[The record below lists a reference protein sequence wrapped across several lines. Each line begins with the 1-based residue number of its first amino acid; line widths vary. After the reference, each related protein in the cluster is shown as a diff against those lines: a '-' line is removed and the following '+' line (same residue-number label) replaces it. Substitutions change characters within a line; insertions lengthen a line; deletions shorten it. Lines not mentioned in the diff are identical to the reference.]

1 MSISLLL
8 LLDNIRFSISPCCGT
23 VLADDEDERMIHR
36 QKMTRRKEM
45 GMFMVLFCF
54 VLSRYEIYFVWKEKK
69 KAGFDFIFISNESHH
84 QSFMNQ
90 NKQYK
95 LFF

>member
-1 MSISLLL
+1 MFAGIVVELVFPSAERKTISISLLL

-45 GMFMVLFCF
+45 GMFMVLF
-54 VLSRYEIYFVWKEKK
+54 VLC
-69 KAGFDFIFISNESHH
+69 
-84 QSFMNQ
+84 
-90 NKQYK
+90 
-95 LFF
+95 